1 MIHRDSS
8 QWKLLSK
15 KNYAGSEKSLA
26 TLFQTIKLRKR
37 NDFGTGWFCGWVS
50 SQYLTS
56 MRRMRVK
63 CNVKAKCCIQI
74 QTLHW
79 RMLRSL
85 GRCCLGSVDLLM
97 AGGAAEVLLVSL
109 SCPLSL
115 LRSNPPSFT
124 ASLLPFCF
132 RGDGSNQY
140 SIRTAGGVPIFVW
153 EAGRKEL
160 L

>member
-85 GRCCLGSVDLLM
+85 GRCCLGKVDLLM
-97 AGGAAEVLLVSL
+97 AGGAAEVHLVSL
-109 SCPLSL
+109 SVPPAIPTK
-115 LRSNPPSFT
+115 NPPSFI
-124 ASLLPFCF
+124 ASMFF
-132 RGDGSNQY
+132 FAEMG
-140 SIRTAGGVPIFVW
+140 SIRTAGGKPIFVW
-153 EAGRKEL
+153 EAGWKERL
-160 L
+160 W